1 MADLTQ
7 IEYSGTTFTIPV
19 GGAQSLALDDLTDVA
34 LSTTPPAGELLGFD
48 GSDWT
53 AVAGV
58 LETALMGLDKTS
70 TTTITATDTVIS
82 ALGKLQAQVTALQT
96 KLAEYSD
103 TNLTMSD
110 GTTVV
115 EKLVLSKNVP
125 SNP

>member
-19 GGAQSLALDDLTDVA
+19 GGVQSLALSDLTDVA

-53 AVAGV
+53 AVDGV
-58 LETALMGLDKTS
+58 RETVLAGLDKTS
-70 TTTITATDTVIS
+70 SSTVTSSDTVLS
-82 ALGKLQAQVTALQT
+82 ALGKLQAQVTELQT

-103 TNLTMSD
+103 TRLAMTD

-115 EKLVLSKNVP
+115 EKLVLSKNAP
-125 SNP
+125 TP

>member
-19 GGAQSLALDDLTDVA
+19 GGVQSLALSDLEDVA
-34 LSTTPPAGELLGFD
+34 LSTSPPAGELLGFD

-53 AVAGV
+53 AVDGV
-58 LETALMGLDKTS
+58 LATALTGLDKTS
-70 TTTITATDTVIS
+70 SATITSSDTVIS
-82 ALGKLQAQVTALQT
+82 ALGKLQAQLTAVQN

-103 TNLTMSD
+103 TTLAMTD

-115 EKLVLSKNVP
+115 EKLVLSKNTP
-125 SNP
+125 TP

>member
-19 GGAQSLALDDLTDVA
+19 GGVQSLALNDLTDVT
-34 LSTTPPAGELLGFD
+34 LSGTVAAGELLGFD
-48 GSDWT
+48 GTDWS
-53 AVAGV
+53 AVDGV
-58 LETALMGLDKTS
+58 LATVLAGLDKTS
-70 TTTITATDTVIS
+70 TTTITTSDTVLS

-103 TNLTMSD
+103 VTLAMTD

-115 EKLVLSKNVP
+115 EKLVLSKNAP
-125 SNP
+125 ANP

>member
-19 GGAQSLALDDLTDVA
+19 GGVQSLALSDLTDVA

-53 AVAGV
+53 AVDGV
-58 LETALMGLDKTS
+58 LGTALAGLDKTS
-70 TTTITATDTVIS
+70 TTTITTSDTVLS

-96 KLAEYSD
+96 QLAEYSD
-103 TNLTMSD
+103 TTLAMTD

-125 SNP
+125 TP